1 MSAQLISDALSIVA
15 LKAIESKIGGLVNT
29 FAHKLNH
36 KHGIEDKAIIAL
48 WNETI
53 KDIQI
58 KYKKEKEDEESK
70 DAKNTCQHVPEKGK
84 NKGKEC
90 DKACKGDFCSAH
102 KPEKLEKE
110 RQKREAKKTKKSE
123 SDEEPKKS
131 SKDDKRKNLAKKAA
145 ESDEEE
151 KPKKKAAQKKK
162 APKKA
167 ADSSD
172 DESSQVSDSD

>member
-36 KHGIEDKAIIAL
+36 KHGIEDKVIIAL

-58 KYKKEKEDEESK
+58 KYKKEKEDEDAK

-90 DKACKGDFCSAH
+90 GKACKGDFCSAH

-110 RQKREAKKTKKSE
+110 RLKREAKKTKKSE
-123 SDEEPKKS
+123 SEEEPSKK
-131 SKDDKRKNLAKKAA
+131 KKLAKKAA
-145 ESDEEE
+145 ESDDEEE
-151 KPKKKAAQKKK
+151 KPKKKSPKKK

-167 ADSSD
+167 PESD
-172 DESSQVSDSD
+172 DESSEVSDSD